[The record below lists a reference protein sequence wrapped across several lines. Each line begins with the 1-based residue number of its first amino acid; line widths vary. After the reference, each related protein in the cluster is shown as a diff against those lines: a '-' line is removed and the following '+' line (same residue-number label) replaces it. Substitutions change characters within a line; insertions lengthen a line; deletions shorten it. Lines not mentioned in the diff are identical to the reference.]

1 MTTKFKKIKG
11 VWTDTSIP
19 GKDRLTRKQIEQA
32 KRRLFGKPKKI
43 ARIFKP
49 YLRKIIPMT
58 FEEEQEWL
66 DQMIKY
72 IESPYDE
79 SGNRKKMPTKPKGK
93 TFMIR

>member
-1 MTTKFKKIKG
+1 MAIKRKKIKG
-11 VWTDTSIP
+11 VWVDFSIP
-19 GKDRLTRKQIEQA
+19 AKDRLTRKQIEQA
-32 KRRLFGKPKKI
+32 KRRLFGNPKKI

-49 YLRKIIPMT
+49 YLKKIIPMT
-58 FEEEQEWL
+58 LQEEEEWIN
-66 DQMIKY
+66 QMIEY